1 MPDKK
6 PNIHEGHRKRMREE
20 IVEHKNYESLP
31 DHRLL
36 EVLLFYGI
44 PRKDTNPIAHELINR
59 FGSLTNVMDAE
70 LEDLYSVP
78 GMTQNAA
85 TLIKTVMPIA
95 RRYQEGK
102 FAKNDFF
109 ENIDAIGDYL
119 IKKYMGRKNE
129 TFAIICLDAKGKLKR
144 FEMLNDG
151 TEDMVDITWREIAS
165 VVLKHNA
172 SYVIISHNHTSG
184 NALPSES
191 DIQMTISLR
200 SSLTQLG
207 TRLLD
212 HIIVAGNDYISMRQS
227 AEFAEIFK

>member
-1 MPDKK
+1 
-6 PNIHEGHRKRMREE
+6 
-20 IVEHKNYESLP
+20 
-31 DHRLL
+31 
-36 EVLLFYGI
+36 
-44 PRKDTNPIAHELINR
+44 
-59 FGSLTNVMDAE
+59 
-70 LEDLYSVP
+70 
-78 GMTQNAA
+78 
-85 TLIKTVMPIA
+85 
-95 RRYQEGK
+95 
-102 FAKNDFF
+102 
-109 ENIDAIGDYL
+109 
-119 IKKYMGRKNE
+119 MGRKNE